1 MPNSIHLPKNW
12 RMKPIDAA
20 LVSILSE
27 GINISHE
34 LAEILILR
42 GICGVDEAQQF
53 LNPDS
58 AFLHDPLLL
67 DGVEQAVK
75 RTALAIQSGERIMIH
90 GDYDVDGV
98 TASAL
103 LVRTLRILKADVSWY
118 VPHRQKEGYDI
129 SRTGVDESI
138 DRGIKLIIT
147 VDCGSSAIDPI
158 RYAREKGIDVI
169 VTDHH
174 EVGEALAPAN
184 VIINPHKPGCE
195 YPFKQLAGVGVA
207 YKFAEA
213 LVAEC
218 GLDTS
223 SYRRRFCDLVA
234 VGTVADVV
242 PLLGENRILV
252 KNGLDEMP
260 STGKKGLKALM
271 EISGMSGDS
280 VNSQTIAFGI
290 APRLNAAGR
299 IDDASL
305 AVELLLTTDDNA
317 AMDMASELD
326 GRNRK
331 RQSEQERIVREALEQ
346 IAGKGLAETS
356 KVFVLASSNW
366 HPGIVGIVAGRIT
379 EKYCRPSI
387 LIAMDEDG
395 EAGVGSARS
404 IKAFDMYEA
413 LTDCHHLLDRFG
425 GHSQAAGI
433 SISANNLDEFSD
445 LIRKLA
451 DERISTDDMLPLLD
465 VECEIPLSRV
475 TRQLAHEIKQLEPY
489 GHCNKEPVFFTKN
502 CIISTKRKVGQNGSH
517 LKLGLKQGSGKPI
530 DCLAWGWGEHDEEFR
545 LGSLIDVCYN
555 IRINTYNGNET
566 AQMILKDARV
576 SVANAGID

>member
-12 RMKPIDAA
+12 YVDA
-20 LVSILSE
+20 VDTEFIR
-27 GINISHE
+27 N
-34 LAEILILR
+34 LAEEISISRQLATILVLR
-42 GICGVDEAQQF
+42 GICTSEDISQF
-53 LNPDS
+53 LKPDT
-58 AFLHDPLLL
+58 AYFHDPLKL

-75 RTALAIQSGERIMIH
+75 RTALAIESGECIMIH

-103 LVRTLRILKADVSWY
+103 LVRVLRILKADVSWY

-129 SRTGVDESI
+129 SRTGVDEAI
-138 DRGIKLIIT
+138 DRGVKLIIT

-174 EVGEALAPAN
+174 EVGETLAPAN

-207 YKFAEA
+207 FKFAEA

-218 GLDTS
+218 GLDAAS
-223 SYRRRFCDLVA
+223 FRKRFYDLAA

-252 KNGLDEMP
+252 KHGLDEMP
-260 STGKKGLKALM
+260 SSGKKGLKALM

-366 HPGIVGIVAGRIT
+366 HAGIVGIVAGRIT
-379 EKYCRPSI
+379 ERYCRPSI

-425 GHSQAAGI
+425 GHSQAAGL
-433 SISANNLDEFSD
+433 SISSSNLDEFRD
-445 LIRKLA
+445 LMRTIA
-451 DERISTDDMLPLLD
+451 DERISDGDMLPMLD
-465 VECEIPLSRV
+465 VDCEISLSHV

-489 GHCNKEPVFFTKN
+489 GHCNKEPVFMTRN
-502 CIISTKRKVGQNGSH
+502 CVISSKRRIGQNNSH
-517 LKLGLKQGSGKPI
+517 LKLSLKQGSGKSI
-530 DCLAWGWGEHDEEFR
+530 DCLAWGWGEHEEEFR

-555 IRINTYNGNET
+555 IRINTFNGNET
-566 AQMILKDARV
+566 AQMILKDACV
-576 SVANAGID
+576 SDADAGE

>member
-1 MPNSIHLPKNW
+1 MPNSIYLPKNW
-12 RMKPIDAA
+12 RLDEVDVELMC
-20 LVSILSE
+20 
-27 GINISHE
+27 N
-34 LAEILILR
+34 LAEESSISKELSGILILR
-42 GICGVDEAQQF
+42 GICSLMDISQF
-53 LNPDS
+53 LQPDS
-58 AFLHDPLLL
+58 AYLHDPLLL
-67 DGVEQAVK
+67 DGLELAVK
-75 RTALAIQSGERIMIH
+75 RTAQAIRSGELIMIH

-103 LVRTLRILKADVSWY
+103 LVRVLRILKADVSWY

-129 SRTGVDESI
+129 SRAGVDEAI
-138 DRGIKLIIT
+138 DRGVKLIIT

-174 EVGEALAPAN
+174 EVGETLAPAN
-184 VIINPHKPGCE
+184 AIINPHKPGCE

-207 YKFAEA
+207 FKFAEA

-218 GLDTS
+218 GLDTAS
-223 SYRRRFCDLVA
+223 FRKRFYDLAA

-242 PLLGENRILV
+242 PLLGENRVLV
-252 KNGLDEMP
+252 KSGLDEMP

-271 EISGMSGDS
+271 QISGMSGES
-280 VNSQTIAFGI
+280 VNSQTIAFGM

-326 GRNRK
+326 SRNKK

-366 HPGIVGIVAGRIT
+366 HAGIVGIVAGRIT
-379 EKYCRPSI
+379 ERYCRPSI
-387 LIAMDEDG
+387 LIAMDEEG

-413 LTDCHHLLDRFG
+413 LTDCRHLLSRYG
-425 GHSQAAGI
+425 GHSQAAGL
-433 SISANNLDEFSD
+433 SISSENLDEFSD

-451 DERISTDDMLPLLD
+451 DDRISADDMLPLLD
-465 VECEIPLSRV
+465 VDCEIPLSRL
-475 TRQLAHEIKQLEPY
+475 TKQLAHEIKQLEPY
-489 GHCNKEPVFFTKN
+489 GHCNKEPVFMTRN
-502 CIISTKRKVGQNGSH
+502 CVVSAKRRIGQNNSH
-517 LKLGLKQGSGKPI
+517 LKLSLKQGSGKPI
-530 DCLAWGWGEHDEEFR
+530 DCLAWGWGEHEEEFA

-555 IRINTYNGNET
+555 IRINTFNGTET
-566 AQMILKDARV
+566 AQAILKDARV
-576 SVANAGID
+576 SDASAGG